1 MRTWRTR
8 YSDTWSPWRTL
19 GATLAAAVL
28 AHALAAGPSFGVLL
42 SPTIGGGPIVT
53 VSAALPLA
61 RLATEAG
68 DLAFGVRADASAN
81 LDRLAAP
88 PALGLHA
95 TATVERP
102 TASAYAGTGIGL
114 AREASAAGSNAI
126 LTWTLLAGVRV
137 PLDPTWSIV
146 VQLAAA
152 PLLGGFGIGLG
163 MELAPWR

>member
-1 MRTWRTR
+1 MRNPRTTHP
-8 YSDTWSPWRTL
+8 DTRRPWRTL
-19 GATLAAAVL
+19 VVTLAAVAL

-42 SPTIGGGPIVT
+42 SPTISGAPIVT
-53 VSAALPLA
+53 LSAAVPLA
-61 RLATEAG
+61 RLATDG
-68 DLAFGVRADASAN
+68 GHLAFGVRADASAT

-137 PLDPTWSIV
+137 PLDPTWSV
-146 VQLAAA
+146 VLQLAAA